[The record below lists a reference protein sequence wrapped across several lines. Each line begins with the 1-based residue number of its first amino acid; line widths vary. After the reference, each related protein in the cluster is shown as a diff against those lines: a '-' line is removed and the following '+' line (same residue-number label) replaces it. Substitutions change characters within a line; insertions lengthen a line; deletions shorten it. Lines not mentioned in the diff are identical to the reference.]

1 MRGLFLLGLIM
12 VLVVVLWSGVKGAL
26 EGLGRARL
34 EEPETRDELVKDPV
48 CGTYIVRSRAIRD
61 ESGGRSVYFCGP
73 RCAAQFSE
81 RERKA

>member
-1 MRGLFLLGLIM
+1 MRLAVLGLWIA
-12 VLVVVLWSGVKGAL
+12 VLIVAL
-26 EGLGRARL
+26 LPLLRRSTAPR
-34 EEPETRDELVKDPV
+34 PRPIASDELVKDPV